1 MDKISLF
8 SVCLWK
14 LPQTK
19 DRKNMNNESPSA
31 SLALDDIQGLVLRGY
46 NQQRYIRHFIFT
58 ISSDPKA
65 IAGIQEFCG
74 KLVPGSRAALTV
86 TTAQDWGDAPPPYC
100 LNIGF
105 TNLGLQK
112 VLGANNYETVA
123 YGQLFT
129 PAFEPGAAARAPYVG
144 DTDTSAPAN
153 WWQYGGWQSGVP
165 TDAELD
171 FLVSLYVTDP
181 SARDTFAAE
190 LLAMIPNGSDG
201 NPAAVPAFI
210 MDSDPILDS
219 SGNPTPDIHF
229 GYHDGISQPR
239 IQGTPWDDPGSPDD
253 DLPLVP
259 SYFFAVSG
267 ADAAPYNAHP
277 LFYDGCFGAFRL
289 LYQNVGAFE
298 DFIAAGPEGAELLA
312 AKICGRWRDGTPL
325 EVSPDAPVP
334 TLTELQQGNFGYL
347 GQTPHQKTPL
357 PAPASDT
364 TGERCP
370 YAAHTRR
377 ANPRDDTNVAFNNDY
392 AQIHRVR
399 RFATPFGPPYT
410 PETGDAYRGLVGL
423 FMGADLVNQFE
434 FIMQTWIGQGSFRS
448 PDLSPNHSGVDA
460 FFGPQAQP
468 PPSAGD
474 ASFDYLSSDGST
486 WEERPGLT
494 RFIRTD
500 GGLYV
505 FLPGISALGDIA
517 QGTLPKSLS

>member
-1 MDKISLF
+1 
-8 SVCLWK
+8 
-14 LPQTK
+14 
-19 DRKNMNNESPSA
+19 MNNEGSDSP
-31 SLALDDIQGLVLRGY
+31 LILDDIQGLVLRGY
-46 NQQRYIRHFIFT
+46 NQQRYIRHFVFT
-58 ISSDPKA
+58 ISSDPA
-65 IAGIQEFCG
+65 AAAGVQEFCG
-74 KLVPGSRAALTV
+74 KLAPGSGAALTV
-86 TTAQDWGDAPPPYC
+86 TTAEDWGNTPPLYC

-112 VLGANNYETVA
+112 VLGANYDAVA

-129 PAFEPGAAARAPYVG
+129 PAFKPGAVARAPYVG

-153 WWQYGGWQSGVP
+153 WWQYGGWQSGVSAA
-165 TDAELD
+165 AELD
-171 FLVSLYVTDP
+171 FLISLYACDP
-181 SARDTFAAE
+181 AGRDSFAAE
-190 LLAMIPNGSDG
+190 LLAMIPAGSDG
-201 NPAAVPAFI
+201 DPVAVPAFM

-219 SGNPTPDIHF
+219 SGDPTPDIHF

-253 DLPLVP
+253 DMPLVP

-277 LFYDGCFGAFRL
+277 FFYDGCFGAFRL
-289 LYQNVGAFE
+289 LYQDVAAFE
-298 DFIAAGPEGAELLA
+298 AFIGTGPDGARGAELMA
-312 AKICGRWRDGTPL
+312 AKMCGRWRDGTPL

-334 TLTELQQGNFGYL
+334 ALTELQQSNFGYL
-347 GQTPHQKTPL
+347 GQTPHQATPL
-357 PAPASDT
+357 PLPASDT

-377 ANPRDDTNVAFNNDY
+377 ANPRDDTNVAFNTDY
-392 AQIHRVR
+392 SLIHRVR

-410 PETGDAYRGLVGL
+410 AKTSGDYRGLIGL
-423 FMGADLVNQFE
+423 FMGADLINQFE
-434 FIMQTWIGQGSFRS
+434 FIMQTWIGQGSFRN
-448 PDLSPNHSGVDA
+448 PDLSHNHSGVDPL
-460 FFGPQAQP
+460 FGPQAQP

-486 WEERPGLT
+486 WEETPGLT

-505 FLPGISALGDIA
+505 FLPGIAALRNIA
-517 QGTLPKSLS
+517 AGTLPAESLLKE